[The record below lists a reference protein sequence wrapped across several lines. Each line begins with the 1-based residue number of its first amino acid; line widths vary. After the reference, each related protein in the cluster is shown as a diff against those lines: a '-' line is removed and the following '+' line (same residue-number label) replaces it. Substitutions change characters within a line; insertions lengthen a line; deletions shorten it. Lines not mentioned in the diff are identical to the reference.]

1 MLFVCSSML
10 VRRLNWRGFLYMV
23 EQYLNLYLFLQ
34 VILNLME
41 NQEEKDYLIAD

>member
-1 MLFVCSSML
+1 
-10 VRRLNWRGFLYMV
+10 MV